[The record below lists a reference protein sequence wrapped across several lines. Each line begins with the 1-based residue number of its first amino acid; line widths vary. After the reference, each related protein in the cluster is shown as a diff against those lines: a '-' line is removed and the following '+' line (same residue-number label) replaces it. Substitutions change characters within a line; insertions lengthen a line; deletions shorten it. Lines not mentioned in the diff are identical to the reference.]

1 MVTTLFFVVQS
12 SFRGPPYLLD
22 RINNFTVTY
31 FTSELS
37 NAFFEQGLEAY
48 KVLLKAQDKNLQE
61 QVNRLWIQIHN
72 QHYEFN
78 HREVLLNITERVTY
92 AQFVD
97 FYKAYVPGNSNNGGQ
112 TSVKELLIGTFSA
125 RVANV
130 TFDVPR
136 QVEEQDQYESVR
148 EFKKSAVYWDQ

>member
-1 MVTTLFFVVQS
+1 M
-12 SFRGPPYLLD
+12 
-22 RINNFTVTY
+22 
-31 FTSELS
+31 
-37 NAFFEQGLEAY
+37 EAY

-97 FYKAYVPGNSNNGGQ
+97 FYKAYLLGNLNNGGQ
-112 TSVKELLIGTFSA
+112 TSVKELFIGTFSA

>member
-1 MVTTLFFVVQS
+1 M
-12 SFRGPPYLLD
+12 
-22 RINNFTVTY
+22 
-31 FTSELS
+31 SELS
-37 NAFFEQGLEAY
+37 NALFEQGLEAY
-48 KVLLKAQDKNLQE
+48 KVILKAQDKNLQE

-97 FYKAYVPGNSNNGGQ
+97 FYKAYVLGNLNKGGQ
-112 TSVKELLIGTFSA
+112 TSVKELLIGAFSA